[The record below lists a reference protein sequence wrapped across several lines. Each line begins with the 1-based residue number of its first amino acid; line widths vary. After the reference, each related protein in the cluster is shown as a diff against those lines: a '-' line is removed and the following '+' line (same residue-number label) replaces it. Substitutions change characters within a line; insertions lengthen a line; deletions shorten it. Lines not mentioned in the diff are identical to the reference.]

1 MSTKKDV
8 KEMVVRCARMGLATG
23 KTMKGH
29 WFVVC
34 PNGHKVFTSG
44 TPSDCMVLVNF
55 RSKLRRNGVQ
65 V

>member
-8 KEMVVRCARMGLATG
+8 ERMVVHCARLGLRTG
-23 KTMKGH
+23 KTAKNH

-44 TPSDCMVLVNF
+44 TPGDRMVWMNF
-55 RSKLRRNGVQ
+55 RSKLRRNGVP